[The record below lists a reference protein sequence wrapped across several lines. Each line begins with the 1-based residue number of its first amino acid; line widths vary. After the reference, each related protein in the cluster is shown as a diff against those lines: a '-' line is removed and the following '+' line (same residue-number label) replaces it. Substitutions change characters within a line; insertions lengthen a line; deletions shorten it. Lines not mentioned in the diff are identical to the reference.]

1 MSLLKNIK
9 EVFDKKNKQ
18 AMFDTIEEAL
28 EVIKNGG
35 MIVVADDEAREN
47 EGDIICAAEFATK
60 ENINFI
66 ISEAKGILCAPISA
80 KRAKMLGLDYM
91 VKNNTDIK
99 GTAFTQSIDADPKH
113 GVSTGVSASDRA
125 ITLKLLADDN
135 AKAHDLR
142 QPGHI
147 FPLIAKDGGV
157 LERVGHTEAAVDF
170 CIAVYGI

>member
-99 GTAFTQSIDADPKH
+99 
-113 GVSTGVSASDRA
+113 
-125 ITLKLLADDN
+125 
-135 AKAHDLR
+135 
-142 QPGHI
+142 QPM
-147 FPLIAKDGGV
+147 
-157 LERVGHTEAAVDF
+157 
-170 CIAVYGI
+170 